1 MLLLNLGRAV
11 IVSAIFFVLLGL
23 AYPLAETA
31 IGQSLFSHQANG
43 SLTDNGSTLIGQKW
57 QGPQWF
63 QGRPD
68 GFDPAVTGGSNLGP
82 RSQKL
87 LDTYHERID
96 DLQKQGITPTP
107 DLIAASGSGIDPHVS
122 PAAAYAQVDTI
133 AGARH
138 LDPSRVRDLVT
149 AHVQGRQFGF
159 LGAAHVNVL
168 ELNEGAQCPQMMT
181 ATATGR
187 FRVYLGMAAGVGKT
201 YAMLDEGHRV
211 AASGCDVVVGL
222 VTTHDRPETEKQLRG
237 LEVVP
242 AKIVHYHGA
251 RFEEMDLDA
260 ILVRRPDVALID
272 ELAHTNIPGASHN
285 EKRWED
291 VLDLLDADINVITT
305 VNVQHIGSL
314 ADIVEQLSGIS
325 VPERVPDAVLRQA
338 DEIELVDSSP
348 ELLRHRMLNGNIYP
362 ADRVQ
367 RALRGFF
374 ETENLSSLRELTLRF
389 LAGEKRETCSRS
401 CTGPGRIWPDSP
413 PNASSSA

>member
-68 GFDPAVTGGSNLGP
+68 GFDPAATGGSNLGP

-107 DLIAASGSGIDPHVS
+107 DLIAASGSGIDPHIS

-149 AHVQGRQFGF
+149 AHVQGPQFGF

-168 ELNEGAQCPQMMT
+168 ELNE
-181 ATATGR
+181 
-187 FRVYLGMAAGVGKT
+187 
-201 YAMLDEGHRV
+201 
-211 AASGCDVVVGL
+211 
-222 VTTHDRPETEKQLRG
+222 
-237 LEVVP
+237 
-242 AKIVHYHGA
+242 
-251 RFEEMDLDA
+251 
-260 ILVRRPDVALID
+260 AL
-272 ELAHTNIPGASHN
+272 S
-285 EKRWED
+285 
-291 VLDLLDADINVITT
+291 
-305 VNVQHIGSL
+305 
-314 ADIVEQLSGIS
+314 
-325 VPERVPDAVLRQA
+325 
-338 DEIELVDSSP
+338 
-348 ELLRHRMLNGNIYP
+348 
-362 ADRVQ
+362 
-367 RALRGFF
+367 
-374 ETENLSSLRELTLRF
+374 TL
-389 LAGEKRETCSRS
+389 K
-401 CTGPGRIWPDSP
+401 
-413 PNASSSA
+413 